1 MGLLKGYTKQEI
13 SWMMYDWANSAHSVI
28 VVTLLPIFFD
38 SVAGYTADS
47 VSSMSTWGYATSIAM
62 AIVALAAPFLGVFGD
77 IRGMR
82 KRLFALFM
90 GVGVVAVALLSFT
103 PLMDFTSSTAAA
115 GRVAGL
121 ILVLYIVSV
130 IGFDASAIYYDAFLT
145 DITTEDRMDRVS
157 TMGYGLGYIGGS
169 TIPLVIFLVM
179 NLVGIPMLTCLAV
192 IFAVTAVWWLGFSLP
207 LLKNCRQTSGKPYEK
222 GDVGRSI
229 RGVGATIREI
239 IANKPML
246 VYILA
251 YFFYIDGVHT
261 VISMA
266 TTYGTNLG
274 LDSTG
279 MLLALLLVQVLGLP
293 FCLLYIRL
301 SARFGARTMVGVGVC
316 VYMFICV
323 FAFFMRSLWQFWLL
337 AVLCATSQGGIQALS
352 RSMFGKLL
360 PDKDRSGEFFGFFDI
375 FGKFSSI
382 MGPALVG
389 FVSAVVADGMLRAQG
404 LTAATATAEQVDAIN
419 AASGPYGI
427 LSVLLIIGV
436 GAVLF
441 FAVLPR
447 TLKEKHL
454 DI

>member
-1 MGLLKGYTKQEI
+1 
-13 SWMMYDWANSAHSVI
+13 
-28 VVTLLPIFFD
+28 
-38 SVAGYTADS
+38 
-47 VSSMSTWGYATSIAM
+47 
-62 AIVALAAPFLGVFGD
+62 
-77 IRGMR
+77 
-82 KRLFALFM
+82 
-90 GVGVVAVALLSFT
+90 
-103 PLMDFTSSTAAA
+103 
-115 GRVAGL
+115 
-121 ILVLYIVSV
+121 
-130 IGFDASAIYYDAFLT
+130 
-145 DITTEDRMDRVS
+145 
-157 TMGYGLGYIGGS
+157 
-169 TIPLVIFLVM
+169 M
-179 NLVGIPMLTCLAV
+179 NLIGIPMLTCLAV
-192 IFAVTAVWWLGFSLP
+192 IFAVTALWWFGFSLP
-207 LLKNCRQTSGKPYEK
+207 LLRNCQQRSGKPYEK
-222 GDVGRSI
+222 GDVGRNI
-229 RGVGATIREI
+229 RGVGATAREI
-239 IANKPML
+239 IANKTMF

-293 FCLLYIRL
+293 FCLLYIKL
-301 SARFGARTMVGVGVC
+301 SAKFGARVMVGVGVC

-323 FAFFMRSLWQFWLL
+323 FAFFMRELWQFWLL

-389 FVSAVVADGMLRAQG
+389 FVSAVVADGMLVSQG

-419 AASGPYGI
+419 AASSPYGI
-427 LSVLLIIGV
+427 LSILLIIGV
-436 GAVLF
+436 GAVLY

-447 TLKEKHL
+447 TLKGKNL

>member
-1 MGLLKGYTKQEI
+1 MGFLKGYTKQEI

-38 SVAGYTADS
+38 SVASCTADS

>member
-1 MGLLKGYTKQEI
+1 MGFLKGYTKQEI

-145 DITTEDRMDRVS
+145 DITTPERMDRVS

-169 TIPLVIFLVM
+169 TIPLVIFLLM
-179 NLVGIPMLTCLAV
+179 NLAGVPMLTCLAV
-192 IFAVTAVWWLGFSLP
+192 IFAITAVWWLVFSLP

-222 GDVGRSI
+222 GDVGRSL
-229 RGVGATIREI
+229 RGVGATVREI

-274 LDSTG
+274 LDDTG
-279 MLLALLLVQVLGLP
+279 MMLALLLVQILGLP

-301 SARFGARTMVGVGVC
+301 AARFGARAMVGVGVC

-323 FAFFMRSLWQFWLL
+323 FAFFMRELWQFWLL

-389 FVSAVVADGMLRAQG
+389 FVSALVADRMLAEQG
-404 LTAATATAEQVDAIN
+404 LTEATATAEQVDAIN

-427 LSVLLIIGV
+427 LSVLLIILV
-436 GAVLF
+436 GAVLYF
-441 FAVLPR
+441 FVLPK
-447 TLKEKHL
+447 TLADKK
-454 DI
+454 

>member
-38 SVAGYTADS
+38 SVAANTADS
-47 VSSMSTWGYATSIAM
+47 VSSLSTWGYATSIAM
-62 AIVALAAPFLGVFGD
+62 AIVAIAAPFLGVFGD

-82 KRLFALFM
+82 KKLFTFFLLL
-90 GVGVVAVALLSFT
+90 GVVAVAGLSFT
-103 PLMDFTSSTAAA
+103 PLMDFTSSTSAA
-115 GRVAGL
+115 GQVAGL
-121 ILVLYIVSV
+121 ILVLYILST

-145 DITTEDRMDRVS
+145 DVTTPDRMDRVS
-157 TMGYGLGYIGGS
+157 TLGYGLGYIGGS

-179 NLVGIPMLTCLAV
+179 NLIGIPMLTCLAV
-192 IFAVTAVWWLGFSLP
+192 IFAITALWWFGFSLP
-207 LLKNCRQTSGKPYEK
+207 LLRNCQQRSGKPYEK
-222 GDVGRSI
+222 GDVGRNI
-229 RGVGATIREI
+229 RGVGATAREI
-239 IANKPML
+239 IANKTMF

-293 FCLLYIRL
+293 FCLLYIKL
-301 SARFGARTMVGVGVC
+301 SAKFGARVMVGVGVC

-323 FAFFMRSLWQFWLL
+323 FAFFMRELWQFWLL

-389 FVSAVVADGMLRAQG
+389 FVSAVVADGMLVSQG

-419 AASGPYGI
+419 AASSPYGI
-427 LSVLLIIGV
+427 LSILLIIGV
-436 GAVLF
+436 GAVLY

-447 TLKEKHL
+447 TLKGKNL

>member
-38 SVAGYTADS
+38 SVASYTADS
-47 VSSMSTWGYATSIAM
+47 VSSMSTWGYATSVAM
-62 AIVALAAPFLGVFGD
+62 AIVAIAAPFLGVFGD

-82 KRLFALFM
+82 KRLFAGFVIL
-90 GVGVVAVALLSFT
+90 GVAAVAIMAFT

-121 ILVLYIVSV
+121 ILALYIISV

-145 DITTEDRMDRVS
+145 DITTPERMDRVS

-179 NLVGIPMLTCLAV
+179 NLVGVPMLTCLAV
-192 IFAVTAVWWLGFSLP
+192 IFALTAVWWLVFSLP

-229 RGVGATIREI
+229 RGVGATIKEI
-239 IANKPML
+239 IDNKPML

-279 MLLALLLVQVLGLP
+279 MMLALLLVQVLGLP

-301 SARFGARTMVGVGVC
+301 SAKFGARFMVGVGIC

-323 FAFFMRSLWQFWLL
+323 FAFFMRDLWQFWVL

-352 RSMFGKLL
+352 RSMFGKLI

-389 FVSAVVADGMLRAQG
+389 VVSAAVADGMLKAQG
-404 LTAATATAEQVDAIN
+404 LTAQTATVEQIDAIN
-419 AASGPYGI
+419 AASSPYGI
-427 LSVLLIIGV
+427 VSILLIIGIG
-436 GAVLF
+436 GALF

-447 TLKEKHL
+447 TLKGKNL
-454 DI
+454 SI